1 MEESRRESQHI
12 PVMLEPVIALLGCKP
27 GGIYV
32 DGTIGAGGYARS
44 LLDKSA
50 PDGVVVG
57 LDWDLEAIERVRERL
72 GGYGKRLILEKADFA
87 DIRMVLRKHGI
98 PQADGIAVDLGVSSF
113 QIEDPERGFSFMHEG
128 PLDMRMNRDLPRTA
142 ADLVNTLPEKDLA
155 DLIYRYGEDKLSRR
169 IARTIAAARKKDRID
184 NTRELAELI
193 RKAVPGRRDAFRIHP
208 ATRTFQALR
217 IAVNRE
223 IDSLERFLPEAL
235 DVLGVGGRLCVV
247 AFHSLEDRV
256 AKEAFRN
263 WARSCRCPRERAAC
277 ECEGRPLVRPLTKK
291 ALRPS
296 PDEVERNPRARSAR
310 LRAVEKLAVN
320 PAERDDYVRT

>member
-1 MEESRRESQHI
+1 MNESPRESQHI
-12 PVMLEPVIALLGCKP
+12 PVMLGPVLELLRCKP

-32 DGTIGAGGYARS
+32 DGTIGAWGYARC
-44 LLDKSA
+44 LLEKSA
-50 PDGVVVG
+50 PDGVVLG

-72 GGYGKRLILEKADFA
+72 GDHGGRLILEKSDFA
-87 DIRMVLRKHGI
+87 DIRMVLDRHGI
-98 PQADGIAVDLGVSSF
+98 GQADGIVVDLGVSSF
-113 QIEDPERGFSFMHEG
+113 QIEEPRRGFSFINEG
-128 PLDMRMNRDLPRTA
+128 PLDMRMNLDLTQTA
-142 ADLVNTLPEKDLA
+142 ADLVNALPEKDLA
-155 DLIYRYGEDKLSRR
+155 DLIYRYGEDRLSRR
-169 IARTIAAARKKDRID
+169 IARAIVAARKRGRID

-193 RKAVPGRRDAFRIHP
+193 RKAVPVTRDTFRIHP

-223 IDSLERFLPEAL
+223 IDSLQRFLPEAL
-235 DVLGVGGRLCVV
+235 GVLGDGGTLCVV

-256 AKEAFRN
+256 VKEAFRN

-296 PDEVERNPRARSAR
+296 PDEIERNPRARSAR
-310 LRAVEKLAVN
+310 LRAVEKLSG
-320 PAERDDYVRT
+320 

>member
-1 MEESRRESQHI
+1 MNESPRESQHI
-12 PVMLEPVIALLGCKP
+12 PVMLGPVLELLRCKP

-32 DGTIGAGGYARS
+32 DGTIGAGGYARC
-44 LLDKSA
+44 LLEKSA
-50 PDGVVVG
+50 PDGVVLG

-72 GGYGKRLILEKADFA
+72 GDHGGRLILEKSDFA
-87 DIRMVLRKHGI
+87 DIRMVLDRHGI
-98 PQADGIAVDLGVSSF
+98 GQADGIVVDLGVSSF
-113 QIEDPERGFSFMHEG
+113 QIEEPRRGFSFINEG
-128 PLDMRMNRDLPRTA
+128 PLDMRMNLDLTQTA
-142 ADLVNTLPEKDLA
+142 ADLVNALPEKDLA
-155 DLIYRYGEDKLSRR
+155 DLIYRYGEDRLSRR
-169 IARTIAAARKKDRID
+169 IARAIVAARKRGRID

-193 RKAVPGRRDAFRIHP
+193 RKAVPVTRDTFRIHP

-223 IDSLERFLPEAL
+223 IDSLQRFLPEAL
-235 DVLGVGGRLCVV
+235 GVLGDGGTLCVV

-256 AKEAFRN
+256 VKEAFRN

-296 PDEVERNPRARSAR
+296 PDEIERNPRARSAR
-310 LRAVEKLAVN
+310 LRAVEKLSG
-320 PAERDDYVRT
+320 